1 MKQLIFLFIAVLTFS
16 FANSQSIVSVSPE
29 DGQVYSRLYKVIP
42 VKVIVSGAK
51 PRAVV
56 FSIDPQGTIK
66 VLRGKNK
73 SFDDYYTEW
82 SFNEYE
88 ENGVMHYVYEGTLS
102 VEGIKLGDHTVRVD
116 VHYPALN
123 KIIESKESIITVQ

>member
-16 FANSQSIVSVSPE
+16 FANAQSIVSVSPE

-73 SFDDYYTEW
+73 SFDDFYTEW

-102 VEGIKLGDHTVRVD
+102 VEGIKLGDHIVRM
-116 VHYPALN
+116 
-123 KIIESKESIITVQ
+123 